1 MGNDGTTEELQ
12 IPRAARDDGEGLARD
27 DGEGLARDDGERS
40 ARDDGEGSGRDDSEG
55 NAPGLALRIGADGR
69 LLAILDDTI
78 VSVRLRQCFPW
89 SEPQRHLSLRD
100 DDEREVA
107 FVEDPAR
114 LEAESRLALE
124 HALAVAGFV
133 LEVTR
138 VVEIDEEV
146 EIRQWTVETRHGAR
160 SFQTHLD
167 DWPRVLPGGALL
179 IRDVAG
185 DLYRLPEPRELDQT
199 SRELLWAFVD

>member
-1 MGNDGTTEELQ
+1 MQQEEQQ
-12 IPRAARDDGEGLARD
+12 ILRGACPRGSVSDRRAQDDNEKQQILRCAQD
-27 DGEGLARDDGERS
+27 DRELV
-40 ARDDGEGSGRDDSEG
+40 
-55 NAPGLALRIGADGR
+55 LRMGADGR
-69 LLAILDDTI
+69 LRATLNGKS

-89 SEPQRHLSLRD
+89 SEPHRHLSLRD

-107 FVEDPAR
+107 FVEDPAL
-114 LEAESRLALE
+114 LEPESRRALE
-124 HALAVAGFV
+124 DALAVAGFV

-138 VVEIDEEV
+138 VVDIDEEV
-146 EIRQWTVETRHGAR
+146 EIRQWTVETVHGSR

-185 DLYRLPEPRELDQT
+185 DLYRLPEPRELDKK